1 MNQITNP
8 APLARY
14 EMAAGAAIQHG
25 NLVALNAEGKAVPAA
40 DAAGLTVIGAAQEI
54 VENEVEVVSGIFGF
68 ANSGTNPVV
77 RSDRGKAC
85 YVAGAAT
92 VDSVG
97 GTNKVPAGIVVDVCD
112 GEVYVDVTPAAI
124 AAAK

>member
-14 EMAAGAAIQHG
+14 EMAAGTAVQHG

-40 DAAGLTVIGAAQEI
+40 DAAGLTVIGVADKI
-54 VENEVEVVSGIFGF
+54 VENEVEVASGIFAF
-68 ANSGTNPVV
+68 ANAGSNPVT
-77 RSDRGKAC
+77 RLDRGKTCFVKDAL
-85 YVAGAAT
+85 T
-92 VDSVG
+92 VDSTG
-97 GTNKVPAGIVVDVCD
+97 GTGKVPAGIVVDVYD
-112 GEVYVDVTPAAI
+112 GEVYVDVTPAAL